1 MIRPVWDPKIGLGLG
16 LLWCETRSCHARRHN
31 DLEGH
36 SNFSSTI
43 YSFSILETSLLW
55 RSTVAFTYLVKVK
68 SSKCLC
74 WCTSRGLGL
83 VSSGLGLGLNNLVLF
98 TSPVIAPPPSRLLRQ
113 SWFPLLSFSLFCFAI
128 GRLHVPQTFG
138 PFIQLNKLSSLV
150 LCPPTNKKLSWCW
163 QTRATPCY
171 AVLQNLVKIGWCAA
185 QLFRIV
191 DVQNGGRP
199 PSWILTF
206 SHFCE
211 KFKFAPISSSSC
223 KIWWR

>member
-1 MIRPVWDPKIGLGLG
+1 MIRPVWDPKIGLGIG

-98 TSPVIAPPPSRLLRQ
+98 TSPVIAPPPFQ
-113 SWFPLLSFSLFCFAI
+113 APTPIVISFAFFFFILFCNRKTARSTNIRPFHTAQQAFFT
-128 GRLHVPQTFG
+128 RSLSPPQTR
-138 PFIQLNKLSSLV
+138 SSADADKPARRHV
-150 LCPPTNKKLSWCW
+150 M
-163 QTRATPCY
+163 
-171 AVLQNLVKIGWCAA
+171 
-185 QLFRIV
+185 
-191 DVQNGGRP
+191 
-199 PSWILTF
+199 PS
-206 SHFCE
+206 CR
-211 KFKFAPISSSSC
+211 
-223 KIWWR
+223 IWWRSDDARPSYFVLSMFKMAAVRHLGF